1 MIIGI
6 KRQIIRLK
14 FFKVEK
20 VSNPSPISYILMPD
34 KNVRYMD
41 TSKLNGGGDTGKITT
56 LNENVDRV
64 LIVTAEGKQQWMTP
78 GDAAT
83 ELQKK
88 MATVTVSQA
97 GLVNPVFG
105 KFQTTST
112 GGVLLARIAK
122 TGGAFSAKIY
132 VSAPSLLGG
141 ELFLAVA
148 VSSAGVVTSKLIT
161 KESGVGID
169 ASLVASYVTSG
180 DYVELYITR
189 GGEIGRASCRERV

>member
-1 MIIGI
+1 MLF
-6 KRQIIRLK
+6 R
-14 FFKVEK
+14 
-20 VSNPSPISYILMPD
+20 S
-34 KNVRYMD
+34 
-41 TSKLNGGGDTGKITT
+41 
-56 LNENVDRV
+56 
-64 LIVTAEGKQQWMTP
+64 
-78 GDAAT
+78 
-83 ELQKK
+83 
-88 MATVTVSQA
+88 TVSQA

-189 GGEIGRASCRERV
+189 GCVMLTVDVIYTDNCSLVIANGNAAPATATPITRT